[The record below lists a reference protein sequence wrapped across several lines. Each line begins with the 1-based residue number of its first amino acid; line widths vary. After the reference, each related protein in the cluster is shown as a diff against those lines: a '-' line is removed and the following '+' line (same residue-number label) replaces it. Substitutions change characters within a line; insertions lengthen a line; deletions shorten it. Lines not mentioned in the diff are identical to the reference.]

1 MGHHDILLATEFG
14 WFRNS
19 PVSAKLRT
27 FIQCLWRGALSL
39 PVDVT
44 KEAQSPV
51 TASGQLATI
60 LLSKQTDGR
69 GGAKGITEP
78 MEREP

>member
-1 MGHHDILLATEFG
+1 MFVDRCLV
-14 WFRNS
+14 S
-19 PVSAKLRT
+19 P
-27 FIQCLWRGALSL
+27 
-39 PVDVT
+39 PDVR

-69 GGAKGITEP
+69 AGAKGITEP